1 VIAFELYIDRIARPG
16 SNARHLTSE
25 ANSSMSVAPLYDVI
39 VIGLGAM
46 GSAALDHLARRGAK
60 VLGLEQFGIP
70 HEQGSSGGDTRLIRQ
85 AYFEHPDYVPLLQRA
100 YANWDDLGARTG
112 ERVLYRTGAVYIGRP
127 DAGLIAGSLASAQL
141 HSLPCAPLSG
151 DEVAR
156 RWSPLRVPNGY
167 QALHEADGGFVLAG
181 KSIRLHCECAL
192 RRGAHVRA
200 AEAVLEWRE
209 TVSGIEVVTSAGT
222 HRAPHLIVTVGS
234 WASALLPH
242 LRTPL
247 EVTRQAL
254 FWVWPAQTT
263 PFELN
268 TFVCWAAQLD
278 GHEGLFYGFP
288 MLPASLGGQLG
299 LKIAHHAKGPPV
311 EPGRAW
317 PVDAAEFTSVRE
329 ALKEIVVDDLGP
341 VVATKACMYT
351 STTDGHFV
359 VDRYPESERVTVA
372 CGFSGHGFKF
382 ASVIGE
388 ALADLALEGRTE
400 LPIGFLGLDRFRVQ
414 PTARAESPT

>member
-1 VIAFELYIDRIARPG
+1 MP
-16 SNARHLTSE
+16 
-25 ANSSMSVAPLYDVI
+25 VAPLYDVI

-46 GSAALDHLARRGAK
+46 GSATLDHLARRGVN

-70 HEQGSSGGDTRLIRQ
+70 HELGSSGGDTRLIRK

-112 ERVLYRTGAVYIGRP
+112 ERVLYRTGAVYVGRP
-127 DAGLIAGSLASAQL
+127 DSELIAGSLASAQQ
-141 HSLPCAPLSG
+141 HSLPCDRLSG
-151 DEVAR
+151 EEVAR
-156 RWSPLRVPNGY
+156 RWSGLRIPAGHD
-167 QALHEADGGFVLAG
+167 ALHDGDGGFVLAG

-200 AEAVLEWRE
+200 AEAVREWRE
-209 TVSGIEVVTSAGT
+209 TASAVEVVTSAGMY
-222 HRAPHLIVTVGS
+222 RAAHLVVTVGS
-234 WASALLPH
+234 WAGAVLPR

-254 FWVWPAQTT
+254 FWVWPAHTA

-268 TFVCWAAQLD
+268 TFPCWAAQLD

-288 MLPASLGGQLG
+288 MLPASMGGQLG
-299 LKIAHHAKGPPV
+299 FKIAHHAKGSPV
-311 EPGRAW
+311 EPGRAR
-317 PVDAAEFTSVRE
+317 PVDAAEFASVRE
-329 ALKEIVVDDLGP
+329 ALREIFVDDLGT
-341 VVATKACMYT
+341 VVATKACTYT

-388 ALADLALEGRTE
+388 ALADLALEGRTA
-400 LPIGFLGLDRFRVQ
+400 LPIGFLGLDRFHGK
-414 PTARAESPT
+414 PAARPESRT